1 MCYSLG
7 PFKDPKTIDKLI
19 TVACKQ
25 DTKEENSFSL
35 IYSGNK
41 GLQLVRSGLKN
52 NTGPVFPSPCI
63 TNVALLGQINV
74 THF

>member
-7 PFKDPKTIDKLI
+7 PFRDPKTIHKLI

-35 IYSGNK
+35 MYSGNK
-41 GLQLVRSGLKN
+41 ELQLVRSSLKN
-52 NTGPVFPSPCI
+52 NTGAVFPSPCF
-63 TNVALLGQINV
+63 TNVALLGQNNV